1 MQQNCFPDVYPVMRT
16 LFASLF
22 LLSALFGS
30 SSAAAQS
37 AALVNDSN
45 YIYRSMQEARLY
57 PERVFRLNLS
67 KQRLDSIPSEIFS
80 FTNLRELDL
89 SRNRIDSLPAEI
101 GNLVFLERLNL
112 SNNQLSELPREIG
125 RLRKLIFLGLNRNQI
140 VRLPETIGDL
150 EQLEVLELWDNELED
165 VPDEISRLQ
174 NLKLLELRGI
184 LLTQEQQTRIDQLV
198 VKSAKVN
205 MSPSCNC
212 K

>member
-22 LLSALFGS
+22 LLSALLGLFVGRCT
-30 SSAAAQS
+30 QS

-89 SRNRIDSLPAEI
+89 VATGSIPCLLKS
-101 GNLVFLERLNL
+101 
-112 SNNQLSELPREIG
+112 
-125 RLRKLIFLGLNRNQI
+125 
-140 VRLPETIGDL
+140 
-150 EQLEVLELWDNELED
+150 
-165 VPDEISRLQ
+165 EISFFWS
-174 NLKLLELRGI
+174 GSI
-184 LLTQEQQTRIDQLV
+184 CPTT
-198 VKSAKVN
+198 
-205 MSPSCNC
+205 NC
-212 K
+212 RNCRVRSVACVS